1 MAEFQL
7 KGRKHKI
14 FYRQCLWI
22 SYFFKFLTSFVERDP
37 HMDSPEAIR
46 VKEKYKASFVML
58 CPDWPKKLQI
68 SSPLLA
74 SFQFTQFEVPS
85 SLKTHAAT

>member
-1 MAEFQL
+1 
-7 KGRKHKI
+7 
-14 FYRQCLWI
+14 
-22 SYFFKFLTSFVERDP
+22 
-37 HMDSPEAIR
+37 MDSPEAIR

-74 SFQFTQFEVPS
+74 SFQFTQLEVPS
-85 SLKTHAAT
+85 SLTFVKPMLLHENSSAMCNLGTNFLVA